1 MIVEMPL
8 VFACAGETLLGVL
21 TQPDGAFSTG
31 VIFLIGGDQYRVGSH
46 RQFRLL
52 ATALGRAGIASLRFD
67 VRGMGDSSGEQPDFT
82 EQGPDIAAAV
92 NALLTA
98 NPALQRVVAVGL
110 CDGASSALINISAF
124 GERLAGICLL
134 NPWAR
139 SEETLA
145 ATQVRHYYLARLLA
159 PAFWHKLLTGRVG
172 VWQALREFLGKFWG
186 VLAKRAPPL
195 DDASFQAKMAYGL
208 SRFGGP
214 VLLVLS
220 GKDLTA
226 QEFELCAAS
235 HPAWSGVLEQTLLD
249 CHRLP
254 EADHTF
260 SSAAWRQEVEVCVV
274 NWVLNKVNIYEPVDP
289 AA

>member
-1 MIVEMPL
+1 MSVETPL
-8 VFACAGETLLGVL
+8 VFACAGETLLGIL
-21 TQPDGAFSTG
+21 TQPDDACSTG

-52 ATALGRAGIASLRFD
+52 ASALGRSGIASLRFD
-67 VRGMGDSSGEQPDFT
+67 VRGMGDSSGDLPDFA

-92 NALLTA
+92 SALRGA
-98 NPALQRVVAVGL
+98 IPALQRIVAIGL
-110 CDGASSALINISAF
+110 CDGASSALINVAAL
-124 GERLAGICLL
+124 GEHLAGICLL

-139 SEETLA
+139 SDETLA
-145 ATQVRHYYLARLLA
+145 ATQVRHYYLDRLLA
-159 PAFWHKLLTGRVG
+159 PAFWRKLLAGQVG
-172 VWQALREFLGKFWG
+172 VGPALREFLGKIWG
-186 VLAKRAPPL
+186 VLAKRARPV
-195 DDASFQAKMAYGL
+195 DDASFQAKMANGL
-208 SRFGGP
+208 RHFGGP

-226 QEFELCAAS
+226 QEFELCAAT
-235 HPAWSGVLEQTLLD
+235 HPAWSDLLNRTQLD
-249 CHRLP
+249 CYRLP

-274 NWVLNKVNIYEPVDP
+274 NWVLNNVSFYEPIDP